1 MHKRIN
7 MCTYILYFK
16 YIGQMNDK
24 KKKHPQELQLQGN
37 RICNGDFSVECGD
50 NGDV

>member
-24 KKKHPQELQLQGN
+24 KKNTHKS
-37 RICNGDFSVECGD
+37 CNCKVIEYVMAISVECGD